1 MLSNTLWINS
11 NFHFTKTNTATLFFK
26 HSSPS
31 IVIDQEETITITH
44 QLDAHSFSFS
54 QGSKIAT
61 KQPEMEEADKVKN
74 LPVHHFSTPYTS
86 LNRWLG
92 GALWSPAVILLK
104 HSSEILNKG
113 TLASLQNKLLPWG
126 HMRDYP

>member
-1 MLSNTLWINS
+1 MADTSLFLESCHLPPQS
-11 NFHFTKTNTATLFFK
+11 CKHLMQTNTATLFFK

-86 LNRWLG
+86 LNC
-92 GALWSPAVILLK
+92 
-104 HSSEILNKG
+104 
-113 TLASLQNKLLPWG
+113 
-126 HMRDYP
+126 